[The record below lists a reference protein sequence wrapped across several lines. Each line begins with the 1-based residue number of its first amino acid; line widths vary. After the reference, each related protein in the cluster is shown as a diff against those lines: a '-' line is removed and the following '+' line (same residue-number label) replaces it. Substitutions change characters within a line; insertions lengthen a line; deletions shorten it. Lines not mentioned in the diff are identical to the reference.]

1 MNESLQIGQI
11 APDFSALDSSG
22 VEISLKD
29 FLGKTIILYFYPKDN
44 TPGCTT
50 EAKDFSDLF
59 KEFLQK
65 DCVIVGISPDS
76 TTSHKNFIAKH
87 NLKIILLSDSDKK
100 IANLYGAYGK
110 KMMYGKE
117 VMGIIRSTFVID
129 KALKITQIHR
139 NVKVK
144 NHAKT
149 ILDSIL

>member
-1 MNESLQIGQI
+1 M
-11 APDFSALDSSG
+11 
-22 VEISLKD
+22 
-29 FLGKTIILYFYPKDN
+29 
-44 TPGCTT
+44 
-50 EAKDFSDLF
+50 
-59 KEFLQK
+59 
-65 DCVIVGISPDS
+65 IVGISPDS